1 MEMSVFA
8 VVGLLGFLSLA
19 PAAVLVI
26 LLLLGVVC
34 AVLYRRT
41 LRVAPAAMTNQPA
54 TNEPPGLTR
63 RSPSRI
69 WSLLHFGI
77 RFLGLT
83 GLLVAA
89 VGLVLASSQGTLDS
103 WNDFLGTYGGGN
115 GELIAWLVGAG
126 SAAAGLAVLVE
137 LLVVLFMTAGRRSAL
152 GFNALVQIVLA
163 VILLVGVNLWSAANL
178 KVPLFGHNFDFPA
191 HYARFDLTRKHE
203 FTLRPRCARSWKN
216 CKAIPP

>member
-1 MEMSVFA
+1 MDIKLLA
-8 VVGLLGFLSLA
+8 V
-19 PAAVLVI
+19 VLVI
-26 LLLLGVVC
+26 LLLGVVC
-34 AVLYRRT
+34 AVLYWWGR
-41 LRVAPAAMTNQPA
+41 RVAPAAMTNQLA
-54 TNEPPGLTR
+54 TIEPPGLSR

-126 SAAAGLAVLVE
+126 TAAAGLALLVE
-137 LLVVLFMTAGRRSAL
+137 LLVMLFLTAGRRSAL

-163 VILLVGVNLWSAANL
+163 AILLVGVNLWSAANL
-178 KVPLFGHNFDFPA
+178 KVRAF
-191 HYARFDLTRKHE
+191 
-203 FTLRPRCARSWKN
+203 RP
-216 CKAIPP
+216 